1 MSFRI
6 VRNDITKMRADAI
19 VNTANPE
26 PLIGAGTDRAVYEAA
41 GKEGLFAA
49 RRKIGRIGVGEV
61 AVTSAFGLKAKH
73 IIHTVGPVWQ
83 GGFSGEERLLYSCY
97 EKSLEAARALGCA
110 SIAFPLISAGNC
122 SFPKDRALEI
132 AVSAC
137 RDFLRKADMEICLAV
152 FDGEAFFLSGSL
164 YEGVDAFI
172 DDWYAERQMRRQADR
187 PLKWQADRT
196 PKRSEDKPEE
206 LSVLREKCLYEAK
219 RPEPAAPFESSASLE
234 PSAPSE
240 LSEPCAL
247 EPAAVCLAKPGP
259 DLEKGKHIQRQRS
272 LEDVLSQLG
281 ETFQQ
286 RLLRLVDERGLSDVE
301 VYKRANLDRKLFS
314 KIRCNKNY
322 KPKKKTALALA
333 IALELNLDETRDLLG
348 RAELALS
355 PSSRFDLI
363 VEYFIRMEVYDI
375 YTINLALFAHEETLL
390 GA

>member
-41 GKEGLFAA
+41 GKEKLFGV
-49 RRKIGRIGVGEV
+49 RRKIGRIGVGEA
-61 AVTSAFGLKAKH
+61 AVTPAFGLKAKH

-83 GGFSGEERLLYSCY
+83 GGFSGEETLLYSCY
-97 EKSLEAARALGCA
+97 EKSLEAAQALKCE
-110 SIAFPLISAGNC
+110 SIAFPLISAGNYG
-122 SFPKDRALEI
+122 FPKARALEI

-137 RDFLRKADMEICLAV
+137 RDFLKKEEMEIWLAV
-152 FDGEAFFLSGSL
+152 FDGESFALSGSL
-164 YEGVDAFI
+164 YAGVDAFI
-172 DDWYAERQMRRQADR
+172 DDRHVDRQLKRQREVEQQKEGPGDFSA
-187 PLKWQADRT
+187 
-196 PKRSEDKPEE
+196 
-206 LSVLREKCLYEAK
+206 LRERCLYDA
-219 RPEPAAPFESSASLE
+219 RRTEPREESTESCSFEPTAIYQAQKAG
-234 PSAPSE
+234 P
-240 LSEPCAL
+240 AL
-247 EPAAVCLAKPGP
+247 EN
-259 DLEKGKHIQRQRS
+259 EKSILRQRS
-272 LEDVLSQLG
+272 LEDVLAQLG

-375 YTINLALFAHEETLL
+375 YAINLALFQHEEPLL